1 MNYLSVENLT
11 KSFGIRVL
19 FKDLNFGID
28 KGQKVA
34 FIAKNGTGKSTFL
47 RILFGTES
55 YDSGNVVFRK
65 NIKLGIL
72 DQSPVFDEKHT
83 ISEVIFNSDS
93 EQIKAIL
100 AYEKALLHLDDN
112 ERMQKAFDKMDA
124 LKAWDYETRIK
135 QILGQLNIH
144 DLEQNVG
151 ELSGGQQKRI
161 ALAQVL
167 IDEPDFLILDEPTNH
182 LDIDMIEWLEN
193 YLSKENMTI
202 LMVTHDRYFL
212 ERVCNEIIELD
223 DQTLYKYKGNYS
235 YFLQKKQEREDV
247 FDANVDKAKNLYRKE
262 LEWMRRM
269 PKARGTKAKS
279 REEAFYQTEEAAHL
293 KKDNSKVAMEVN
305 MSRLGG
311 KILEIHHARK
321 SFGDIKILDNFSYIF
336 KKKER
341 VGIVGKNGVGKT
353 TLLDII
359 LGKQELDRGKVV
371 SGETV
376 VFGYY
381 TQNGMNLKDNKKVI
395 ETIKDIAEVIPLT
408 KGKSLTAAQ
417 LLERFL
423 FPKHMHYNQVEKLS
437 GGEKRRLYLLTILIL
452 NPNFL
457 ILDEPTNDLDIIT
470 LNVLEDFLQDFQGCL
485 IIVSHDRYFMDK
497 LVDHLFIFEGDGKI
511 KDYLG
516 KYNDYRLSLKE
527 QELKEKTVK
536 KIIEPISKN
545 SSKEKPI
552 IEQVKIE
559 KPKMK
564 LTFKEKFEL
573 EQLEKE
579 LPPLEKRKEEL
590 TKLLNASLSNHEEL
604 LKVTSELGA
613 ITLLIEEKTDRWITL
628 SDYAI

>member
-19 FKDLNFGID
+19 FEDINFGID

-47 RILFGTES
+47 KILFGSEG

-72 DQSPVFDEKHT
+72 DQSPVFDEKLT
-83 ISEVIFNSDS
+83 ISEVIFISES

-100 AYEKALLHLDDN
+100 EYERALLDAGNN
-112 ERMQKAFDKMDA
+112 ERMQKAFDLMDT

-144 DLEQNVG
+144 NLEQNVG

-167 IDEPDFLILDEPTNH
+167 IDEPDFIILDEPTNH
-182 LDIDMIEWLEN
+182 LDVDMIEWLEN
-193 YLSKENMTI
+193 YLSKENITI

-223 DQTLYKYKGNYS
+223 DHKLYRYKGNYS
-235 YFLQKKQEREDV
+235 YFLQKKQEREGV

-279 REEAFYQTEEAAHL
+279 REDAFYLTKEKAHF
-293 KKDNSKVAMEVN
+293 KKDNSKVEIEVN

-321 SFGDIKILDNFSYIF
+321 AFGDLKILDDFNYIF

-359 LGKQELDRGKVV
+359 LGNQTLDGGKIVL
-371 SGETV
+371 GETV

-381 TQNGMNLKDNKKVI
+381 TQSGMRLKDSKRVI

-408 KGKSLTAAQ
+408 KGKKLTAAQ

-423 FPKHMHYNQVEKLS
+423 FPKSMHYNYVEKLS

-457 ILDEPTNDLDIIT
+457 ILDEPTNDLDIMT
-470 LNVLEDFLQDFQGCL
+470 LNVLEDFLLDFQGCL

-497 LVDHLFIFEGDGKI
+497 LVDHLFILEGEGKI
-511 KDYLG
+511 KDYIG
-516 KYNDYRLSLKE
+516 KYSDYRYSLKKNE
-527 QELKEKTVK
+527 SREKTIK
-536 KIIEPISKN
+536 KVA
-545 SSKEKPI
+545 EK
-552 IEQVKIE
+552 VIE
-559 KPKMK
+559 KPKVEQPKIK
-564 LTFKEKFEL
+564 LSYKEKLEF
-573 EQLEKE
+573 EQLEKD
-579 LPPLEKRKEEL
+579 LPQLEKRKEEL
-590 TKLLNASLSNHEEL
+590 SNLLEITLSDHEEL
-604 LKVTSELGA
+604 MRITTELGVVTA
-613 ITLLIEEKTDRWITL
+613 EIETKTDRWIIL
-628 SDYAI
+628 SDYGI